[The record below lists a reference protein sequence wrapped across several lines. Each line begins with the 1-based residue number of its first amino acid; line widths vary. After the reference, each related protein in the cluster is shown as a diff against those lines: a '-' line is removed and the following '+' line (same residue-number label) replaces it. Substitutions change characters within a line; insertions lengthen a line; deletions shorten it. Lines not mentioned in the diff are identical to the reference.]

1 VEEKR
6 LATAARPSVNHQ
18 VWLCARPNGIPRAT
32 DFAIRSA
39 PIPACGDGQFLIH
52 NEFLSVDPAM
62 RGWIADKSTYWPRIE
77 IGETMRAFSV
87 GEVIESR
94 NPRYGIGDKVM
105 GIFGWQTFAAVDE
118 PQVMRKVLEHD
129 LPLSASLGVL
139 GLNGLTAY
147 FGLLDVGQPNAGET
161 VIVSTAAGSVGSCV
175 GQLAKLKGCRT
186 IGIAGGREKV
196 RQCLEEFGY
205 DAAID
210 YKGVADLDGAI
221 KAACPDGVDVYYDNT
236 SGPISDAVLR
246 NLKLGARI
254 VICGTA
260 SYPSWN
266 PWNSGPRPERHLL
279 VKRARMQGFLTTDF
293 IARFPEAIANLSGWI
308 RDGKIRYR
316 EEMLEGIQHAP
327 ATVQKLYS
335 GENTGKLVMRLPAA
349 VKPS

>member
-1 VEEKR
+1 MS
-6 LATAARPSVNHQ
+6 TTVNQQ
-18 VWLCARPNGIPRAT
+18 VWLKSRPTGIPQAEN
-32 DFAIRSA
+32 FALRDGEVPQISEGEVLVKNHYLSA
-39 PIPACGDGQFLIH
+39 
-52 NEFLSVDPAM
+52 DPAM
-62 RGWIADKSTYWPRIE
+62 RGWINDSSNYWPQVE
-77 IGETMRAFSV
+77 IGATLRAFAV
-87 GEVIESR
+87 GEIIASKHSS
-94 NPRYGIGDKVM
+94 YAIGDRIM
-105 GIFGWQTFAAVDE
+105 GIFGWQEYSAATDKHIMV
-118 PQVMRKVLEHD
+118 KVPRSD
-129 LPLSASLGVL
+129 LPLSLFLGVL
-139 GLNGLTAY
+139 GLNGFTAY

-236 SGPISDAVLR
+236 SGAISDAVLR

-254 VICGTA
+254 VVCGTS

-266 PWNSGPRPERHLL
+266 PWNTGPRPERHLL

-316 EEMLEGIQHAP
+316 EEMLEGIRHAP

-349 VKPS
+349 VMPS

>member
-1 VEEKR
+1 MS
-6 LATAARPSVNHQ
+6 TTVNQQ
-18 VWLCARPNGIPRAT
+18 VWLKSRPTGIPQAGN
-32 DFAIRSA
+32 FALRDGEVPQISEGEVLVKNHYLSA
-39 PIPACGDGQFLIH
+39 
-52 NEFLSVDPAM
+52 DPAM
-62 RGWIADKSTYWPRIE
+62 RGWINDSSNYWPQVE
-77 IGETMRAFSV
+77 IGATLRAFAV
-87 GEVIESR
+87 GEIIASKHSS
-94 NPRYGIGDKVM
+94 YAIGDRIM
-105 GIFGWQTFAAVDE
+105 GIFGWQEYSAATDKHIMV
-118 PQVMRKVLEHD
+118 KVPRSD
-129 LPLSASLGVL
+129 LPLSLFLGVL
-139 GLNGLTAY
+139 GLNGFTAY

-236 SGPISDAVLR
+236 SGAISDAVLR

-254 VICGTA
+254 VVCGTA

-266 PWNSGPRPERHLL
+266 PWNTGPRPERHLL

-316 EEMLEGIQHAP
+316 EEMLEGIRHAP

-349 VKPS
+349 VMPS

>member
-1 VEEKR
+1 MS
-6 LATAARPSVNHQ
+6 TTVNQQ
-18 VWLCARPNGIPRAT
+18 VWLKSRPTGIPQAEN
-32 DFAIRSA
+32 FALRDGEVPQISEGEVLVKNHYLSA
-39 PIPACGDGQFLIH
+39 
-52 NEFLSVDPAM
+52 DPAM
-62 RGWIADKSTYWPRIE
+62 RGWINDSSNYWPQVE
-77 IGETMRAFSV
+77 IGATLRAFAV
-87 GEVIESR
+87 GEIIASKHSS
-94 NPRYGIGDKVM
+94 YAIGDRIM
-105 GIFGWQTFAAVDE
+105 GIFGWQEYSAATDKHIMV
-118 PQVMRKVLEHD
+118 KVPRSD
-129 LPLSASLGVL
+129 LPLSLFLGVL
-139 GLNGLTAY
+139 GLNGFTAY

-236 SGPISDAVLR
+236 SGAISDAVLR

-254 VICGTA
+254 VVCGTA

-266 PWNSGPRPERHLL
+266 PWNTGPRPERHLL

-316 EEMLEGIQHAP
+316 EELLEGIRHAP

-349 VKPS
+349 VMPS

>member
-1 VEEKR
+1 MS
-6 LATAARPSVNHQ
+6 TTVNQQ
-18 VWLCARPNGIPRAT
+18 VWLKSRPTGIPQAEN
-32 DFAIRSA
+32 FALRDGEIPQISEGEVLVKNHYLSA
-39 PIPACGDGQFLIH
+39 
-52 NEFLSVDPAM
+52 DPAM
-62 RGWIADKSTYWPRIE
+62 RGWINDSSNYWPQVE
-77 IGETMRAFSV
+77 IGATLRAFAV
-87 GEVIESR
+87 GEIIASKHSS
-94 NPRYGIGDKVM
+94 YAIGDRIM
-105 GIFGWQTFAAVDE
+105 GIFGWQEYSAATDKHIMV
-118 PQVMRKVLEHD
+118 KVPRSD
-129 LPLSASLGVL
+129 LPLSLFLGVL

-147 FGLLDVGQPNAGET
+147 FGLLDVGQPIEGET

-236 SGPISDAVLR
+236 SGAISDAVLR

-254 VICGTA
+254 VVCGTA

-266 PWNSGPRPERHLL
+266 PWNTGPRPERHLL

-308 RDGKIRYR
+308 REGKIRYR
-316 EEMLEGIQHAP
+316 EELLEGIRHAP

-349 VKPS
+349 VMPS

>member
-1 VEEKR
+1 MVK
-6 LATAARPSVNHQ
+6 V
-18 VWLCARPNGIPRAT
+18 PR
-32 DFAIRSA
+32 S
-39 PIPACGDGQFLIH
+39 
-52 NEFLSVDPAM
+52 
-62 RGWIADKSTYWPRIE
+62 
-77 IGETMRAFSV
+77 
-87 GEVIESR
+87 
-94 NPRYGIGDKVM
+94 
-105 GIFGWQTFAAVDE
+105 
-118 PQVMRKVLEHD
+118 D
-129 LPLSASLGVL
+129 LPLSLFLGVL
-139 GLNGLTAY
+139 GLNGFTAY

-236 SGPISDAVLR
+236 SGAISDAVLR

-254 VICGTA
+254 VVCGTA

-266 PWNSGPRPERHLL
+266 PWNTGPRPERHLL

-316 EEMLEGIQHAP
+316 EEMLEGIRHAP

-349 VKPS
+349 VMPS

>member
-1 VEEKR
+1 M
-6 LATAARPSVNHQ
+6 
-18 VWLCARPNGIPRAT
+18 PR
-32 DFAIRSA
+32 
-39 PIPACGDGQFLIH
+39 
-52 NEFLSVDPAM
+52 
-62 RGWIADKSTYWPRIE
+62 STI
-77 IGETMRAFSV
+77 
-87 GEVIESR
+87 
-94 NPRYGIGDKVM
+94 
-105 GIFGWQTFAAVDE
+105 
-118 PQVMRKVLEHD
+118 
-129 LPLSASLGVL
+129 
-139 GLNGLTAY
+139 
-147 FGLLDVGQPNAGET
+147 
-161 VIVSTAAGSVGSCV
+161 
-175 GQLAKLKGCRT
+175 
-186 IGIAGGREKV
+186 
-196 RQCLEEFGY
+196 GY

>member
-1 VEEKR
+1 MS
-6 LATAARPSVNHQ
+6 TTVNQQ
-18 VWLCARPNGIPRAT
+18 VWLKSRPTGIPQAEN
-32 DFAIRSA
+32 FALRDGEVPQISEGEVLVKNHYLSA
-39 PIPACGDGQFLIH
+39 
-52 NEFLSVDPAM
+52 DPAM
-62 RGWIADKSTYWPRIE
+62 RGWINDSSNYWPQVE
-77 IGETMRAFSV
+77 IGATLRAFAV
-87 GEVIESR
+87 GEIIASKHSS
-94 NPRYGIGDKVM
+94 YAIGDRIM
-105 GIFGWQTFAAVDE
+105 GIFGWQEYSAATDKHIMV
-118 PQVMRKVLEHD
+118 KVPRSD
-129 LPLSASLGVL
+129 LPLSLFLGVL
-139 GLNGLTAY
+139 GLNGFTAY

-236 SGPISDAVLR
+236 SGAISDAVLR

-254 VICGTA
+254 VVCGTA

-266 PWNSGPRPERHLL
+266 PWNTGPRPERHLL

-316 EEMLEGIQHAP
+316 EELLEGIQHAP

-349 VKPS
+349 VMPS

>member
-1 VEEKR
+1 MS
-6 LATAARPSVNHQ
+6 TTVNQQ
-18 VWLCARPNGIPRAT
+18 VWLKSRPTGIPQAEN
-32 DFAIRSA
+32 FALRDGEVPQISEGEVLVKNHYLSA
-39 PIPACGDGQFLIH
+39 
-52 NEFLSVDPAM
+52 DPAM
-62 RGWIADKSTYWPRIE
+62 RGWINDSSNYWPQVE
-77 IGETMRAFSV
+77 IGATLRAFAV
-87 GEVIESR
+87 GEIIASKHSS
-94 NPRYGIGDKVM
+94 YAIGDRIM
-105 GIFGWQTFAAVDE
+105 GIFGWQEYSAATDKHIMV
-118 PQVMRKVLEHD
+118 KVPRSD
-129 LPLSASLGVL
+129 LPLSLFLGVL
-139 GLNGLTAY
+139 GLNGFTAY
-147 FGLLDVGQPNAGET
+147 FGLLDVGQPIAGET

-254 VICGTA
+254 VVCGTA

-266 PWNSGPRPERHLL
+266 PWNTGPRPERHLL